1 MTLEIFFVPYKE
13 INKII
18 NLKINDFVKAE
29 LLALVNRLNTI
40 SIIKKAGSGHIG
52 TSLSAIDIFI
62 WVKFFQFKTYNKD
75 IKKKFRNIFFS
86 SKGHDAPALYCVL
99 YALGIISFSKIL
111 KLRKIGGLDGHPDV
125 SVPGIDAN
133 TGSLG
138 MGLSKAKGILW
149 AKKYLGKKGK
159 VVVVTGDGE
168 FQEGQIFEA
177 LQTISHQRLN
187 EIIVIIDH
195 NKIQSSQ
202 FVKKIIDLKNLKKKI
217 ETFGWY
223 VCRCDGHNF
232 KKLNKVFNKF
242 STIKNKP
249 KLLIADTIKGKGI
262 SFMEHTKI
270 MRKQKNYTWH
280 AGAPDDEDFGL
291 AQRELIKKIKL
302 KFNEKLLPFPKFINI
317 NKKKKTR
324 SNNNLIEIH

>member
-1 MTLEIFFVPYKE
+1 MSPEIFFVPYKE
-13 INKII
+13 ITKIT
-18 NLKINDFVKAE
+18 NSKINDYVKAE
-29 LLALVNRLNTI
+29 LLALVNRLNTVA
-40 SIIKKAGSGHIG
+40 IIKKAGSGHIG

-62 WVKFFQFKTYNKD
+62 WVKFFQFKVNKKD

-86 SKGHDAPALYCVL
+86 SKGHDVPALYSVL
-99 YALGIISFSKIL
+99 YALGIISFNKIL
-111 KLRKIGGLDGHPDV
+111 KLRKIGGLDGHPDI

-149 AKKYLGKKGK
+149 AKKYLRKKGK

-177 LQTISHQRLN
+177 LQTISHQQLN
-187 EIIVIIDH
+187 DIIVIIDH

-217 ETFGWY
+217 ETFGWF
-223 VCRCDGHNF
+223 VERCDGHNF
-232 KKLNKVFNKF
+232 EKLNKVFNKF

-270 MRKQKNYTWH
+270 MKKQKIYRWH
-280 AGAPDDEDFGL
+280 AGAPNDEDFSR
-291 AQRELIKKIKL
+291 AQEELIKKIKL
-302 KFNEKLLPFPKFINI
+302 KYNKKLLPFPKFINI
-317 NKKKKTR
+317 NKKKEPK
-324 SNNNLIEIH
+324 SNDNLIEIH

>member
-1 MTLEIFFVPYKE
+1 MNFEIFFIPFRE
-13 INKII
+13 IAKIT
-18 NLKINDFVKAE
+18 NSKINDYVKAE
-29 LLALVNRLNTI
+29 LLALISRLNTVA
-40 SIIKKAGSGHIG
+40 IIKKAGSGHIG
-52 TSLSAIDIFI
+52 TCLSAIDIFV
-62 WVKFFQFKTYNKD
+62 WVKFFQFKINNRD
-75 IKKKFRNIFFS
+75 INKKFRNIFFS
-86 SKGHDAPALYCVL
+86 SKGHDVPALYSVL
-99 YALGIISFSKIL
+99 YALGIISFNKIL

-177 LQTISHQRLN
+177 LQTIRLN
-187 EIIVIIDH
+187 DIIVIIDH

-217 ETFGWY
+217 ETFGWF
-223 VCRCDGHNF
+223 VARCNGHNF
-232 KKLNKVFNKF
+232 EKLNKVFKKF

-262 SFMEHTKI
+262 SFMEHTKVMKKKKI
-270 MRKQKNYTWH
+270 YSWH
-280 AGAPDDEDFGL
+280 AGAPNDEDFFK
-291 AQRELIKKIKL
+291 AQKELIQKINL
-302 KFNEKLLPFPKFINI
+302 KYNNNLLPVPKFINI
-317 NKKKKTR
+317 NKKKEIK
-324 SNNNLIEIH
+324 SNDNLIEIH